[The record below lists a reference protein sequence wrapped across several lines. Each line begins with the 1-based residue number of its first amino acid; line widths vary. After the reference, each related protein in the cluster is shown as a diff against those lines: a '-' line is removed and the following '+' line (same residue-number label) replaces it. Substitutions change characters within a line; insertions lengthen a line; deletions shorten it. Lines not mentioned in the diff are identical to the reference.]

1 MDKKTYEEYAVLD
14 AQIKLLT
21 EQKNKLRA
29 DIVDD
34 LVSKDLK
41 VLDSSVGKF
50 TITSLKTWKYTD
62 KVSTLEEAFK
72 AQKATEQS
80 TGDATFE
87 ENPSLRFTTIKF

>member
-1 MDKKTYEEYAVLD
+1 MDKKIYEEYAVLD

-21 EQKNKLRA
+21 GQKDK
-29 DIVDD
+29 
-34 LVSKDLK
+34 LK
-41 VLDSSVGKF
+41 VKIVENLVATEEKAIDLAVGKF
-50 TITSLKTWKYTD
+50 TIASLKTWKYTD

-80 TGDATFE
+80 VGTATYT